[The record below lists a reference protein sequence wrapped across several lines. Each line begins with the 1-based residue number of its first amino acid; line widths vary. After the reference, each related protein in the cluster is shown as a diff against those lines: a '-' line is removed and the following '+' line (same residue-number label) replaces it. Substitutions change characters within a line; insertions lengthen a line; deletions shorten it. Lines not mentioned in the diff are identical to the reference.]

1 MKIAPAP
8 LRHWLQLTAVVCL
21 TASSGCTSVIGS
33 AYLREAWLDAVEHAA
48 ETQADAKSAGKS
60 GGKAAR
66 ADERTVDDSETAAG
80 SSAVSDMIDVSDMK
94 ESSAAAWSPAT
105 LDEAVS
111 EADHRLAHAG
121 GLSEAAT
128 LGRDFFAGQGF
139 ERVIV
144 AHGDLPFCEELS
156 SLGFDQPAARVL
168 LAPCHRT
175 DGTNIC
181 SVPARAAFE
190 FSYGPGSFARHK
202 AEVERLGLELEVV
215 TRDDLAF
222 DVDTPEDLANYNA
235 RKSS

>member
-1 MKIAPAP
+1 MSTDAERASVG
-8 LRHWLQLTAVVCL
+8 VVIPIRSF
-21 TASSGCTSVIGS
+21 T
-33 AYLREAWLDAVEHAA
+33 
-48 ETQADAKSAGKS
+48 DAKARLADDLPG
-60 GGKAAR
+60 AAR
-66 ADERTVDDSETAAG
+66 GAFAQLLAERVVAAAG
-80 SSAVSDMIDVSDMK
+80 RLPLVIVTQ
-94 ESSAAAWSPAT
+94 SPEVTIWAEKQGLT
-105 LDEAVS
+105 VVVDS
-111 EADHRLAHAG
+111 GR

-128 LGRDFFAGQGF
+128 LGRDFFADQGF

-181 SVPARAAFE
+181 SVPAKAAFE

>member
-1 MKIAPAP
+1 MS
-8 LRHWLQLTAVVCL
+8 T
-21 TASSGCTSVIGS
+21 
-33 AYLREAWLDAVEHAA
+33 AA
-48 ETQADAKSAGKS
+48 ERALVGVVIPIRSFIDAK
-60 GGKAAR
+60 AR
-66 ADERTVDDSETAAG
+66 LAVDLPGATRGAFVQLLAERVVAAAG
-80 SSAVSDMIDVSDMK
+80 RLPVVIVTQ
-94 ESSAAAWSPAT
+94 SPEVAIWAEKQGLT
-105 LDEAVS
+105 VVVDS
-111 EADHRLAHAG
+111 GG

-128 LGRDFFAGQGF
+128 LGRDFFADQGF

-222 DVDTPEDLANYNA
+222 DVDTPEDLATYNA

>member
-1 MKIAPAP
+1 MS
-8 LRHWLQLTAVVCL
+8 T
-21 TASSGCTSVIGS
+21 
-33 AYLREAWLDAVEHAA
+33 AA
-48 ETQADAKSAGKS
+48 ERALVGVVIPIRSFTDAK
-60 GGKAAR
+60 AR
-66 ADERTVDDSETAAG
+66 LAVDLPGATRGAFVQLLAERVVAAAG
-80 SSAVSDMIDVSDMK
+80 RMPVVIVTQ
-94 ESSAAAWSPAT
+94 SPEVAIWAEKQGLT
-105 LDEAVS
+105 VVVDS
-111 EADHRLAHAG
+111 GG

-190 FSYGPGSFARHK
+190 FSYGPGSFAPPR
-202 AEVERLGLELEVV
+202 R
-215 TRDDLAF
+215 
-222 DVDTPEDLANYNA
+222 
-235 RKSS
+235 